1 MRPARPRAAMCVV
14 YVLCCWAVLT
24 PAPAA
29 GSTTGPD
36 VTAIAQ
42 QISAIYAVHAPN
54 KLGKVPGLLQKY
66 AGAEDALLLS
76 VKEKYG
82 VSDAPQTAPLTP
94 PPPSDQAGGTEGQ
107 DPGVPVGNAGTLA
120 DLSAAVGQLHARKL
134 GIGDM
139 RGFVG
144 DAALPEFRRRWGAA
158 PMLAKTVHDPSS
170 ISQFF
175 STSAMHA
182 LLAGNKAPKSV
193 YARDGFDFDK
203 NAIPSASPTSPPSP
217 FAVYL
222 AVRLHSPL
230 PFSVCAVLLFGCSWS
245 RSAVLLN
252 ALS

>member
-1 MRPARPRAAMCVV
+1 MSPARPHAPLLFMVHS
-14 YVLCCWAVLT
+14 LCCCTVL
-24 PAPAA
+24 PAPTA
-29 GSTTGPD
+29 GSTTAPD

-42 QISAIYAVHAPN
+42 QITAIYEMHAPN
-54 KLGKVPGLLQKY
+54 KLGKVPELLQKY

-82 VSDAPQTAPLTP
+82 VDDAPQTAPATP
-94 PPPSDQAGGTEGQ
+94 PPSGQ
-107 DPGVPVGNAGTLA
+107 DPSGKVERQDPGEPVENAGTLA
-120 DLSAAVGQLHARKL
+120 DLLAAVGQLHARTL

-139 RGFVG
+139 RGLFG

-175 STSAMHA
+175 SSSAMHA
-182 LLAGNKAPKSV
+182 LLAGNNAPKSV
-193 YARDGFDFDK
+193 YARDGFSFDFDK

-222 AVRLHSPL
+222 AVWLH
-230 PFSVCAVLLFGCSWS
+230 
-245 RSAVLLN
+245 
-252 ALS
+252 